1 VKISFN
7 SVQAIVTD
15 ENAKK
20 QETLDISSDE
30 LKLAAH
36 RLNDAVSRLSNN
48 ECKHQY
54 FNRNVS
60 LSM

>member
-1 VKISFN
+1 
-7 SVQAIVTD
+7 VQAIVTD